1 WNDMVNRIKKLLEVK
16 KISPAQFADEIE
28 VQRSSLSHVLSGRN
42 KPSLDFM
49 MKIKK
54 RYPEINLDWLLLG
67 EGGMKIETEENME
80 SEADTDEKTGN
91 RLQPEIDFKS
101 TGKQVMSESDK
112 TLYQKLREE
121 EQAVYGTRKPSGSDR
136 LLRVILIYENGT
148 FSSFS
153 PA

>member
-1 WNDMVNRIKKLLEVK
+1 MISRIKKLLEVK

-67 EGGMKIETEENME
+67 DGSMDIEKQENQESDAGGEETE
-80 SEADTDEKTGN
+80 K
-91 RLQPEIDFKS
+91 RIQPEIDFASNDRK
-101 TGKQVMSESDK
+101 VMSESDK
-112 TLYQKLREE
+112 TLYKKLREE
-121 EQAVYGTRKPSGSDR
+121 EQAVYGTRTPSGSDR
-136 LLRVILIYENGT
+136 LHRVILIYENGT